1 MATKTLVCTNV
12 TCRFNNRNNTCTKR
26 GKITLGYNGCTN
38 FEPNL
43 FYYIKLVFEKMNGYN
58 FIVDYA
64 LTNNLRF
71 GIYAICQIY
80 SLRLFTSRG
89 FIAFAKTGRATPLS
103 SIEITQEPFNEE
115 EFNRLNE
122 IVLQNKVDDFI
133 KGAQSSKTSK
143 QEIEEVE
150 DKFGW
155 LSPTGDFYSYG
166 WGEHEEGAFG
176 IIDKKYPGELSSGT
190 AGDFLVSK
198 NWILID
204 SPGMDGH
211 INITKNHNKKITKK
225 QREFLFD
232 YFTKRHMD
240 ERARDYLED

>member
-1 MATKTLVCTNV
+1 MATKTLVCENI
-12 TCRFNNRNNTCTKR
+12 TCKYHSNDNSCNKR
-26 GKITLGYNGCTN
+26 GKIFLDYNGCKN
-38 FEPNL
+38 FEANI
-43 FYYIKLVFEKMNGYN
+43 FYYIKLVFEKMNGSN

-80 SLRLFTSRG
+80 GLRFFALRGYIGFT
-89 FIAFAKTGRATPLS
+89 KTDNTTPLS

-133 KGAQSSKTSK
+133 KDAQSSKTSNQK
-143 QEIEEVE
+143 TEEVE

-166 WGEHEEGAFG
+166 WGEHEEGAFE

-204 SPGMDGH
+204 SPYMDGC
-211 INITKNHNKKITKK
+211 INITRNHSKKITKK

-232 YFTKRHMD
+232 YFTERHMD